1 MASEQ
6 FLTSAVRKAS
16 AKEKAMKRANLL
28 VLLFAA
34 GVTGILLLSGC
45 RGMYT
50 WRGFYNPAPQPVVYE
65 PEPPPQPVYV
75 QQPGPEFNQRPDA
88 PRVCSRCNG
97 RGVLAC
103 QGGYGSP
110 CVNGW
115 VNPCTQCYGS
125 GQLTSK
131 RSGEVNRNAPCL
143 VCRGRGKVICSKCG
157 GRGQYVC
164 PDCNGMGNRRFP

>member
-6 FLTSAVRKAS
+6 FLTSALRKAS
-16 AKEKAMKRANLL
+16 AKEKAMKRAM
-28 VLLFAA
+28 F
-34 GVTGILLLSGC
+34 LLSAAILGLAMLHGC
-45 RGMYT
+45 RLYR
-50 WRGFYNPAPQPVVYE
+50 WNYAPNDFSPPPVWEQPAPPD
-65 PEPPPQPVYV
+65 PQPVYV
-75 QQPGPEFNQRPDA
+75 QPGPEFNQRPDA

-115 VNPCTQCYGS
+115 VDPCTQCYGS
-125 GQLTSK
+125 GRLTIK

-164 PDCNGMGNRRFP
+164 PDCNGMGSRSFP